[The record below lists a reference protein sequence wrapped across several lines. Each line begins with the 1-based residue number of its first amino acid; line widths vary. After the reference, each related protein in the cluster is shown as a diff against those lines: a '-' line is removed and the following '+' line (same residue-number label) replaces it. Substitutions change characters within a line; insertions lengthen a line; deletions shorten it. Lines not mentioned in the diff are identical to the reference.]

1 MVHDEWAFACVR
13 DLVAAWNRRDWSALD
28 SIYARNVV
36 YESPHSP
43 PVMGVDAMRH
53 WGEDLVAM
61 VPDLHDSGLRMIG
74 NDSACG
80 WATFE
85 FVQTGTLHKTLPPPD
100 TTARS
105 EGAPFAVRT
114 TMFVRFDDDGR
125 VAKLRTAHA

>member
-1 MVHDEWAFACVR
+1 
-13 DLVAAWNRRDWSALD
+13 LD

-43 PVMGVDAMRH
+43 PVMGLDAMRN
-53 WGEDLVAM
+53 WGEDLVAI
-61 VPDLHDSGLRMIG
+61 VPDLHDSQLRMIA

-85 FVQTGTLHKTLPPPD
+85 FVQTGTLPRTVPAPGD
-100 TTARS
+100 TAPRD
-105 EGAPFAVRT
+105 GAPFAVRT

>member
-13 DLVAAWNRRDWSALD
+13 DLVAAWNRRDWPALE
-28 SIYARNVV
+28 SIYARNIV

-43 PVMGVDAMRH
+43 PIMGLDAMRN

-61 VPDLHDSGLRMIG
+61 VPDLQDSGLRMIA

-80 WATFE
+80 WATFD
-85 FVQTGTLHKTLPPPD
+85 FVQTGTLPKTFPPPD
-100 TTARS
+100 TTTRT
-105 EGAPFAVRT
+105 EGAPFAVHT
-114 TMFVRFDDDGR
+114 TMFVRFDEDGR